1 MKYYNSLIVLVVV
14 FLFILNII
22 FLNKKYYLNTT
33 ENLVL
38 LCDYFALYDLK

>member
-22 FLNKKYYLNTT
+22 LFHKKDYLTT
-33 ENLVL
+33 AINLGHCVL
-38 LCDYFALYDLK
+38 IFFI